1 MKIEGRQSRGQ
12 VARSATDRSVAEQV
26 IEVYNALAEVYAD
39 QYESGNP
46 DRPFLDAFRSHLRR
60 GARLLDVGCGTGS
73 GTKYFFDHG
82 MRVEGIDLSESMI
95 KVATQNYP
103 RIRFTRKDI
112 RNSTYQAGH
121 LDAIWAGYSLF
132 HMGRKDFQTVLKK
145 IRKALVPDGIFG
157 LVMQEGKGEVQFPEP
172 LCPDK
177 SLLVCLYSIEE
188 LTAILNANGF
198 NVVAQKR
205 RGPVSKL
212 EYPYKKLLLVS
223 RAARSRVMPLA
234 HTEQRQRRRRKLDS
248 ANPR

>member
-1 MKIEGRQSRGQ
+1 
-12 VARSATDRSVAEQV
+12 
-26 IEVYNALAEVYAD
+26 
-39 QYESGNP
+39 
-46 DRPFLDAFRSHLRR
+46 
-60 GARLLDVGCGTGS
+60 
-73 GTKYFFDHG
+73 

-132 HMGRKDFQTVLKK
+132 HMVRKDFQTVLKK